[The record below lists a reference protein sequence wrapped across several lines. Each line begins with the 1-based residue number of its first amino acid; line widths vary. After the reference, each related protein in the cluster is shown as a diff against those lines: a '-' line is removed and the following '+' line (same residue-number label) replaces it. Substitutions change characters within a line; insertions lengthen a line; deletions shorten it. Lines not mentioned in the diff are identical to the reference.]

1 MPSAARSPAPQAHTH
16 GQAPVTAVLL
26 CNLGTPEAPT
36 PAAVRRYLAEFLSD
50 PRVVEIPR
58 AAWLPILYG
67 LILPLRS
74 AKSAAKYAT
83 IWTPDGSPLKVG
95 TIQSKR
101 SSISCAQPAF
111 RGSSR
116 SHSRGAP
123 RPVNMTAPLTPRM
136 IATCL

>member
-1 MPSAARSPAPQAHTH
+1 MAVTPPKSPPSAHQH
-16 GQAPVTAVLL
+16 GQPPLTGVLL

-58 AAWLPILYG
+58 MLWLPLLYG

-83 IWTPDGSPLKVG
+83 IWTPEGSPLKLWTERQAKRLQGWLAIAHGVG
-95 TIQSKR
+95 DPHAVALL
-101 SSISCAQPAF
+101 AQPALQAL
-111 RGSSR
+111 GL
-116 SHSRGAP
+116 
-123 RPVNMTAPLTPRM
+123 PLGPQLER
-136 IATCL
+136 